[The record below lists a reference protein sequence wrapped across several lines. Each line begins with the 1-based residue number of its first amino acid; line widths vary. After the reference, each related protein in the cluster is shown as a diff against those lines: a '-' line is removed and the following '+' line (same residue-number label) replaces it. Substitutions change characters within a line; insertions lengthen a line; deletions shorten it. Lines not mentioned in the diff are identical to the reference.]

1 MKILVTGSNG
11 FIGKNLVV
19 KLREQGFTE
28 IVVLDKG
35 STIADLKNDLVDV
48 DFVFHLAGVNRPK
61 NEVEFKQ
68 GNTDLTQSLVDELAS
83 LGRQVPIVLTSSI
96 QASSSNA
103 YGNSKAG
110 AETVVRS
117 YQDATGSPGY
127 IFRLPNVFGKWCK
140 PNYNSAVATF
150 CHNTVR
156 DIPITINDASAI
168 INLVYID
175 DVCDAF
181 IALLSGGIPSGYT
194 EISPVYKKTVGEI
207 AELLK
212 SFKDSRQT
220 LITEEVGTGFTRALY
235 STYLSYLSPQNFAYT
250 VPGYTDERGT
260 FVEMLKT
267 PSAGQISF
275 FTAHPGIT
283 RGGHYHHTK
292 NEKFLVIK
300 GEARFRFKQ
309 IVSGENYELV
319 TDSNKFQIVETVP
332 GWTHDITN
340 IGDDELVVM
349 LWANEIFDRNDP
361 DTIASEL

>member
-235 STYLSYLSPQNFAYT
+235 STYLSYHL
-250 VPGYTDERGT
+250 
-260 FVEMLKT
+260 LKC
-267 PSAGQISF
+267 
-275 FTAHPGIT
+275 
-283 RGGHYHHTK
+283 
-292 NEKFLVIK
+292 
-300 GEARFRFKQ
+300 
-309 IVSGENYELV
+309 
-319 TDSNKFQIVETVP
+319 
-332 GWTHDITN
+332 
-340 IGDDELVVM
+340 
-349 LWANEIFDRNDP
+349 
-361 DTIASEL
+361 